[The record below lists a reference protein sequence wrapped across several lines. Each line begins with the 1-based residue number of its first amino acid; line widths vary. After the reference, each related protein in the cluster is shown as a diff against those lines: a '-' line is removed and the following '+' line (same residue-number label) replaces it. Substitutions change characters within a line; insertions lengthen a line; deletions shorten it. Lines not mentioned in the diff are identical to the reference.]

1 MIQIARDLGYTV
13 EERDIARAELY
24 LADEVFLTGTAAEL
38 VPVREVDDHPIGEP
52 GEITRVI
59 QAKFEDALHGR
70 AEEYLEWLD
79 FVEAPAGADQPSKVS
94 S

>member
-1 MIQIARDLGYTV
+1 VQIARDLGYTV
-13 EERDIARAELY
+13 EERSIARAELY
-24 LADEVFLTGTAAEL
+24 LADEMFLTGTAAEL
-38 VPVREVDDHPIGEP
+38 VPVREVDDHPVGEP

-79 FVEAPAGADQPSKVS
+79 PVRVPADADEPSKVS